1 MSQTENYNSVTSDVM
16 SVKENYIP
24 ETSDVMSQ
32 FLLIMALGHK
42 H

>member
-24 ETSDVMSQ
+24 ETSDVI
-32 FLLIMALGHK
+32 LILINNGVRP
-42 H
+42 